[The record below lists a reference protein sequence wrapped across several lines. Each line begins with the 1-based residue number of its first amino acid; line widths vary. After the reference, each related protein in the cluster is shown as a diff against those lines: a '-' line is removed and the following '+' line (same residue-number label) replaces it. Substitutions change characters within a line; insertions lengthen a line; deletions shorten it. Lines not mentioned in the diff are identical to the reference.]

1 MCLKDIEWEGVD
13 WIDLAQ
19 AMNKWR
25 AVVNTVT
32 TLWVSVDAWNF
43 FVG

>member
-1 MCLKDIEWEGVD
+1 MYLKDIEWEGVD
-13 WIDLAQ
+13 WIDLAL

-32 TLWVSVDAWNF
+32 NLRVSVNARNF
-43 FVG
+43 SVG